1 MRPSVQ
7 FSLLKKAKRFPTISL
22 YLIQN
27 ILLGWLVEPIYWI
40 QKTIYKR
47 PNDMPDP
54 IFIIGSWRSGTTYL
68 HSEIVKAT
76 NAATIKNTFSC
87 CPQAALIFKEFKYH
101 RTIGEGQCFF
111 LEFHCKVNGL
121 DAVGVDI
128 VTLDDSGL
136 IKFFEVVMRPH
147 KTVGELR
154 KEMNVRTMQDPFF
167 QKLAF
172 NR

>member
-1 MRPSVQ
+1 MADLHPTLDAFLNVVQ
-7 FSLLKKAKRFPTISL
+7 SGKKEDLIPLLAEDVLFKPPTYWKEWSGKEITAR
-22 YLIQN
+22 
-27 ILLGWLVEPIYWI
+27 ILSHV
-40 QKTIYKR
+40 
-47 PNDMPDP
+47 
-54 IFIIGSWRSGTTYL
+54 
-68 HSEIVKAT
+68 
-76 NAATIKNTFSC
+76 
-87 CPQAALIFKEFKYH
+87 ALIFKEFKYH

-128 VTLDDSGL
+128 VTLDDAGL

-154 KEMNVRTMQDPFF
+154 KEMNTRTMQDPFF